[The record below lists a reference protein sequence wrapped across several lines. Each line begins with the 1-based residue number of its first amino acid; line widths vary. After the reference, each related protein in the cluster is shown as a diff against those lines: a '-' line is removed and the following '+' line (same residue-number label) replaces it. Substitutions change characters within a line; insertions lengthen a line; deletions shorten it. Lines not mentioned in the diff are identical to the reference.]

1 MTRRV
6 LLIEDDPAILTL
18 MHGAFVRHGF
28 ETYCAENG
36 RIGLD
41 KFHALNPDLVVTDIV
56 MPEKEGMA
64 VIIEIKKA
72 LFDSKIIAISGGGET
87 GRMAYLRWAKELGA
101 DLVIRKPFRMSML
114 MWMALELL
122 QDTTMPLPEAIEGPL
137 GRPPA
142 SLSADEPP
150 TP

>member
-6 LLIEDDPAILTL
+6 LLIEDDPAILAL
-18 MHGAFVRHGF
+18 MHQAFVRHGF

-36 RIGLD
+36 RIGIEM
-41 KFHALNPDLVVTDIV
+41 FHALNPDLVVTDIV

-72 LFDSKIIAISGGGET
+72 LFDAKIIAISGGGET

-114 MWMALELL
+114 VWMAQEVL
-122 QDTTMPLPEAIEGPL
+122 QDATLPLPEAIEGPMP
-137 GRPPA
+137 RTA
-142 SLSADEPP
+142 STKPL

>member
-1 MTRRV
+1 MTKRV
-6 LLIEDDPAILTL
+6 LLIEDDPAILAL
-18 MHGAFVRHGF
+18 MHQAFDRCGF

-36 RIGLD
+36 RVGIEM
-41 KFHALNPDLVVTDIV
+41 FHALNPDLVVTDIV

-72 LFDSKIIAISGGGET
+72 LFDAKIIAISGGGET

-114 MWMALELL
+114 VWMAQEVL
-122 QDTTMPLPEAIEGPL
+122 QDATLPLPEAIEGPMP
-137 GRPPA
+137 RTA
-142 SLSADEPP
+142 STKPL

>member
-1 MTRRV
+1 MTKRV
-6 LLIEDDPAILTL
+6 LLIEDDPAILAL
-18 MHGAFVRHGF
+18 MREAFVRHGF

-36 RIGLD
+36 RVGIEMY
-41 KFHALNPDLVVTDIV
+41 HALSPDLVVTDIV

-64 VIIEIKKA
+64 VIIEVRKS
-72 LFDSKIIAISGGGET
+72 LFDAKIIAISGGGET

-114 MWMALELL
+114 LWMAQELL
-122 QDTTMPLPEAIEGPL
+122 DDTSMPLPEAIEGPL
-137 GRPPA
+137 TRPPSS
-142 SLSADEPP
+142 SLDKPP

>member
-1 MTRRV
+1 
-6 LLIEDDPAILTL
+6 
-18 MHGAFVRHGF
+18 
-28 ETYCAENG
+28 
-36 RIGLD
+36 
-41 KFHALNPDLVVTDIV
+41 
-56 MPEKEGMA
+56 
-64 VIIEIKKA
+64 
-72 LFDSKIIAISGGGET
+72 
-87 GRMAYLRWAKELGA
+87 MAYLRWAKELGA